1 MILIDGNHIKRKYLQ
16 ICEDLVNNLMKKIN
30 SILIQKN
37 IDLQRDIGLLM
48 DSISI
53 NPENEELLVQVER
66 NLERLKLKDQKI
78 VNDEFEDIIKWQSLF
93 FT

>member
-1 MILIDGNHIKRKYLQ
+1 
-16 ICEDLVNNLMKKIN
+16 MKKIN

-66 NLERLKLKDQKI
+66 NLERLKLKDQKV